1 MKMAKTRSGV
11 ANKLLI
17 AMAMS
22 GTIGGQWALSQETTL
37 SRSDTD
43 ESDLIDRRLDEVV
56 VTATRRETT
65 LQDTPLS
72 ITALQTDDLVRQ
84 GIENFDDFARQVPGV
99 VLTGD
104 RNFGKFNIRGIETS
118 ATTSGIGNQRSV
130 TVYFDD
136 VPMSSS
142 SVVTPDLR
150 LYDVDRVEILRGP
163 QGTSFGSGSLSGA
176 VRVIPNKASTEN
188 FDASLRVDA
197 ALTEGGGLRQRYNGM
212 INLPLSDVF
221 AVRAVGY
228 LVEDEGYVET
238 LSSFALVPVGD
249 ASGSQEWGGRIS
261 ARWTPTDALSA
272 TLVYMHDDIEGPAAS
287 TQQLSLGRN
296 KRGTIID
303 ELPVIESD
311 IYNFVLD
318 YDLDWARL
326 VSSTTYAQTF
336 TDWSVDLDAIFGGF
350 LPFGYGEAQEHDVN
364 VQEIRL
370 VSNDEQALKWLLG
383 AYYFKRT
390 SDVFGASFV
399 PEEFVAALGIDASAI
414 PLIHAP
420 GVNVDGN
427 RRAFENTERAVFGE
441 LNYDITDTIS
451 ATVGVRYT
459 EFESEDGISNQ
470 GFVTDLLP
478 LIFAGQGGAATAF
491 PDQPVQ
497 LSTGKRTSTT
507 TRFVLNWEPR
517 DNQTYYASASQG
529 FRRPHPNFV
538 SLTPN
543 TVNPADPTTIPEI
556 AESDSLW
563 NYELGAKTSWFGGR
577 VRANVA
583 AYLID
588 WKDIQLTATRASDAV
603 PYATNGG
610 DVESVGVEAE
620 ILLFPSDGLELGAN
634 VTLADAEVV
643 SISQADSIASGLV
656 LGSPLVMPEYQI
668 AGFAQKTWKLPDD
681 AALFVRVDAQHVGEY
696 PNAPQNL
703 PGVVPSVPNPNFT
716 KTDPYTNVNLQAGWE
731 NERLSFVVYA
741 ENLLNNDDFVFINPD
756 LFSESRFL
764 TLRPRTI
771 GVRLGWQY

>member
-1 MKMAKTRSGV
+1 MTTSKTASGA

-17 AMAMS
+17 ALAMS
-22 GTIGGQWALSQETTL
+22 GAISGQVAISQESTPA
-37 SRSDTD
+37 RPITD
-43 ESDLIDRRLDEVV
+43 ESDTADRRLDDVV
-56 VTATRRETT
+56 VTATRRETK

-72 ITALQTDDLVRQ
+72 ITALQTGDLLRQ

-118 ATTSGIGNQRSV
+118 ATTSSIGNQRSV
-130 TVYFDD
+130 TVYFDE

-176 VRVIPNKASTEN
+176 VRVIPNKASTEG
-188 FDASLRVDA
+188 FDASIRADLAFTDD
-197 ALTEGGGLRQRYNGM
+197 GGLRQRYNGM
-212 INLPLSDVF
+212 LNLPVSDTF
-221 AVRAVGY
+221 ALRAVGY
-228 LVEDEGYVET
+228 LVEDEGYVDT
-238 LSSFALVPVGD
+238 LSAFPLVPVTD
-249 ASGSQEWGGRIS
+249 APESQEWGGRLS

-272 TLVYMHDDIEGPAAS
+272 TFVYMHDDIKGPAGSA
-287 TQQLSLGRN
+287 QQLSLGRN
-296 KRGTIID
+296 TRGTIID
-303 ELPVIESD
+303 QLPVIESD

-326 VSSTTYAQTF
+326 VSSTTYAQTV
-336 TDWSVDLDAIFGGF
+336 TDWSVDLDAIFGAF
-350 LPFGYGEAQEHDVN
+350 LPFGYGESQEHDVN

-370 VSNDEQALKWLLG
+370 VSNDEKALKWLIG
-383 AYYFKRT
+383 AYYFKRE
-390 SDVFGASFV
+390 SDVAGASFI
-399 PEEFVAALGIDASAI
+399 PEAFVQALGIDVSAI

-427 RRAFENTERAVFGE
+427 RRAFENMERAVFGE
-441 LNYDITDTIS
+441 LTHDISETLS

-459 EFESEDGISNQ
+459 EFESEDGISDQ
-470 GFVTDLLP
+470 GFVSDLLP
-478 LIFAGQGGAATAF
+478 LIFAGQGGSASAF

-507 TRFVLNWEPR
+507 TRFVLNWEPSY
-517 DNQTYYASASQG
+517 NQTYYVSASQG

-543 TVNPADPTTIPEI
+543 TVNPADPTTIPQI

-563 NYELGAKTSWFGGR
+563 NYELGAKSSWFDGR
-577 VRANVA
+577 VRANIA
-583 AYLID
+583 AYFIE

-610 DVESVGVEAE
+610 DVESIGIEAE
-620 ILLFPSDGLELGAN
+620 LLFFPSKGLELGAN
-634 VTLADAEVV
+634 FTLASAEVV
-643 SISQADSIASGLV
+643 SISEADSIASGLV
-656 LGSPLVMPEYQI
+656 LGAPLVMPKHQI
-668 AGFAQKTWKLPDD
+668 AGFAQKTWALPND
-681 AALFVRVDAQHVGEY
+681 AAVFVRVDAQHVGDY
-696 PNAPQNL
+696 PNAPPNL
-703 PGVVPSVPNPNFT
+703 PGFVPSTPNPNFAT
-716 KTDPYTNVNLQAGWE
+716 TDAYTNANLQVGWQNDE
-731 NERLSFVVYA
+731 ISVVLYA
-741 ENLLNNDDFVFINPD
+741 ENVFNNDDFVFINPD

-764 TLRPRTI
+764 TLRPRTF